1 MEKMMACVMELDTLI
16 LNFIWK
22 NKYQPAVFLKEKKKK
37 KVLALQFFKDNST
50 QHWIKTGMGKQLNY
64 HFYRA

>member
-50 QHWIKTGMGKQLNY
+50 QH
-64 HFYRA
+64 

>member
-22 NKYQPAVFLKEKKKK
+22 NKYQPAVFLKEKKKRRYLPYSFLRTTAHSIELK
-37 KVLALQFFKDNST
+37 QAWVNS
-50 QHWIKTGMGKQLNY
+50 
-64 HFYRA
+64 